1 MEKSA
6 RLLSGNSIESIERTR
21 LLHKR
26 SVKKT
31 WDSLED
37 FSQAASRR
45 RIEKEFLNYIS
56 LGNFTLAKQYIET
69 QAAGGQFS
77 LGMGSLSENALQQAR
92 FAIVA
97 AITLFCRTAIDCGL
111 PETLAYSISDV
122 YIQYLGNTKDEG
134 KIYQLFIQAFLEYCQ
149 SLQNWRLSDCSPQLK
164 ICCEYIMSH
173 LHTKI
178 TMDELG
184 RACSLSPNYVSDLF
198 AKELGI
204 RPNAYI
210 RREKLKYAVYLL
222 KNTSLSSASIAEN
235 LAFPSASAF
244 ASQFRKIYGCTP
256 RQYRHLPEST
266 DEIS

>member
-6 RLLSGNSIESIERTR
+6 RLFSGNNIESIERTR
-21 LLHKR
+21 LLHER

-37 FSQAASRR
+37 FSQTTSRR
-45 RIEKEFLNYIS
+45 RVEKEFLNYIS
-56 LGNFTLAKQYIET
+56 LGNLTLAKEFITTLEKDGY
-69 QAAGGQFS
+69 
-77 LGMGSLSENALQQAR
+77 LDLNMGSLSENALQQAR

-122 YIQYLGNTKDEG
+122 YIQYLSNTKDEE

-164 ICCEYIMSH
+164 ICCEYLISH

-210 RREKLKYAVYLL
+210 RRERLKYAAYLL
-222 KNTSLSSASIAEN
+222 KNTSLSSASIAET

-256 RQYRHLPEST
+256 RQYKHLLEST

>member
-6 RLLSGNSIESIERTR
+6 RLFPGKNIESIKRTR
-21 LLHKR
+21 LLHER
-26 SVKKT
+26 SLKKT

-37 FSQAASRR
+37 FSQAPSRR

-56 LGNFTLAKQYIET
+56 LGNPALAEQYIET
-69 QAAGGQFS
+69 LAESGQFN

-97 AITLFCRTAIDCGL
+97 SITLFCRTAIDCGL
-111 PETLAYSISDV
+111 PEAFAYSISDV
-122 YIQYLGNTKDEG
+122 YIQYLSNTKDEE
-134 KIYQLFIQAFLEYCQ
+134 KIYLLFVQAFLEYCQ

-178 TMDELG
+178 TMEELG
-184 RACSLSPNYVSDLF
+184 KACSLSPNYVSDLF
-198 AKELGI
+198 EKELGI
-204 RPNAYI
+204 RPSVYI
-210 RREKLKYAVYLL
+210 RKEKLKYAAYLL
-222 KNTSLSSASIAEN
+222 ENTPLSSANISEI

-244 ASQFRKIYGCTP
+244 TVQFREEYGVTP
-256 RQYRHLPEST
+256 NRYRKKS
-266 DEIS
+266 SNNY